1 MWFRCQTFQYRETIL
16 LFLRI
21 LAFTHVHNKSLWRHV
36 YMTVA
41 SPSQLSFLC
50 HVSAPKEKTTPSPH
64 SRSHLQFV
72 SRRTRSLQVFII
84 NYTRAK
90 RSPAQRSPVSDLNK
104 KSFGTAS
111 PSRAAILCRSA
122 DRCSLQHLLL
132 PGPSGFI
139 HGFH

>member
-1 MWFRCQTFQYRETIL
+1 MWFRCQTFQYRETTL

-21 LAFTHVHNKSLWRHV
+21 LAFKRVHNKSLWRRV

-72 SRRTRSLQVFII
+72 SRRTTSLQVFI

-90 RSPAQRSPVSDLNK
+90 QSPAQHSPVR
-104 KSFGTAS
+104 T
-111 PSRAAILCRSA
+111 
-122 DRCSLQHLLL
+122 
-132 PGPSGFI
+132 
-139 HGFH
+139 